1 MNDVLAKY
9 VGKEVGINLDKS
21 HHLDAAELIAV
32 HADYFTLRSAVDGHL
47 HHVMYS
53 NIMQVIEDPDGVEIR
68 HLFTSNERF
77 QLVIRIGHVV
87 AYTPA

>member
-1 MNDVLAKY
+1 MHDVLSKY
-9 VGKEVGINLDKS
+9 VGKPVGINLEKS
-21 HHLDAAELIAV
+21 HHIDAAELLAV
-32 HADYFTLRSAVDGHL
+32 HEDYFTLRSSVDGHL

-53 NIMQVIEDPDGVEIR
+53 NLMQVIEDPDGVEIR

-77 QLVIRIGHVV
+77 ALVIRIGHVV